1 MAGVPSYR
9 KLAERTLDQTAQE
22 LNAMPQ
28 GTVSAH
34 EIQARAAKAQVYAL
48 VAATQALLEIGDVL
62 RENLKRG
69 DA

>member
-9 KLAERTLDQTAQE
+9 QLAERTLDQTAQE

-34 EIQARAAKAQVYAL
+34 EI
-48 VAATQALLEIGDVL
+48 
-62 RENLKRG
+62 
-69 DA
+69 